1 MGSLSAL
8 PEKEEVHAREK
19 GYESATETQLVMET
33 VMELKL
39 SWPRLCGSI
48 GVEGY
53 GGVNGYVKS

>member
-19 GYESATETQLVMET
+19 GYESATETQLVVAT

-39 SWPRLCGSI
+39 SWPRLLWQHWS
-48 GVEGY
+48 
-53 GGVNGYVKS
+53 